1 MKSYVLILS
10 LALLVSSCESLKTRN
25 IVKTGAT
32 TVVTYAV
39 AGPVPAIINLGTSIA
54 VDEVLPPEN
63 TIKDIESK
71 EQMWA
76 FIWQEL
82 FEYVMYTIIGFLLFT
97 SVIGPWAAQ
106 RRAKRK
112 MKYDILKRDLE
123 VERKMRKE

>member
-1 MKSYVLILS
+1 
-10 LALLVSSCESLKTRN
+10 
-25 IVKTGAT
+25 
-32 TVVTYAV
+32 
-39 AGPVPAIINLGTSIA
+39 
-54 VDEVLPPEN
+54 
-63 TIKDIESK
+63 
-71 EQMWA
+71 MWA
-76 FIWQEL
+76 FIWKEL